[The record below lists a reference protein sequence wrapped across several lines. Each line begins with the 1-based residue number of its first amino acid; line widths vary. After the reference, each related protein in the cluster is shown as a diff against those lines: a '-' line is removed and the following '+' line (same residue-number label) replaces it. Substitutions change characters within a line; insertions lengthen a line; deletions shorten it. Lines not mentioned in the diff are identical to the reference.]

1 MLGYNP
7 TVSPTACILGWGF
20 VFGRSADL
28 IYHLLYPLHETISYF
43 NVFRYITFRTIYA
56 AITALVIC
64 FVFGPWLIR
73 KLESLR
79 IGQTIREDGPGTH
92 LTKSG
97 TPTMGG
103 IMIIFSV
110 VISTLLWANLAND
123 FVWMLILVTVG
134 FGMIG
139 FVDDFNKLTKQ
150 NSKGIS
156 GRVRLLLEIGI
167 ALFIGVILY
176 LKPNFSEAITIP
188 FFKTM
193 LPDLGWGYILFTVL
207 VIVGTA
213 NAVNL
218 TDGLDGLA
226 IGPALICFI
235 TYLLFAYFAGNA
247 RISGYLQIPYVPGTG
262 ELAIYCGAMVGACL
276 GFLWYNTYP
285 AQVFMGDV
293 GSLALGGALGTLA
306 IVTKQEL
313 LLAIVGGI
321 FVLET
326 ISVIF
331 QVGWFKISNGK
342 RIFRMAP
349 IHHHFELKGW
359 AEPKVIVRFW
369 IISIILALVAIS
381 TLKLR

>member
-1 MLGYNP
+1 M
-7 TVSPTACILGWGF
+7 
-20 VFGRSADL
+20 

-56 AITALVIC
+56 TITALVIC
-64 FVFGPWLIR
+64 FVVGPWLIR
-73 KLESLR
+73 KLEALQ
-79 IGQTIREDGPGTH
+79 IGQPIREDGPGTH
-92 LTKSG
+92 QAKSG

-103 IMIIFSV
+103 IMIIFAV
-110 VISTLLWANLAND
+110 VVSTLLWANLTND
-123 FVWMLILVTVG
+123 YVWMLILVTAG
-134 FGMIG
+134 FGLIG
-139 FVDDFNKLTKQ
+139 FLDDFRKLTKRD
-150 NSKGIS
+150 SKGIP
-156 GRVRLLLEIGI
+156 GRTRLVLEFAI

-193 LPDLGWGYILFTVL
+193 LPELGWGYILFTAF
-207 VIVGTA
+207 VIVGAA

-226 IGPALICFI
+226 LGPALICVI

-247 RISGYLQIPYVPGTG
+247 RIAGYLQIPYVPGTG
-262 ELAIYCGAMVGACL
+262 ELSIFCGAMVGACL

-285 AQVFMGDV
+285 AQIFMGDV
-293 GSLALGGALGTLA
+293 GSLSLGGALGTLA

-326 ISVIF
+326 VSVIF